1 LEPWHT
7 RLHLPAIG
15 LLVNTSLSTH
25 LVAEV
30 LDRVCDEDLIARDP
44 GALESSVQHTTGG
57 AHKWV
62 PLQVLAVTG
71 LLAHED

>member
-1 LEPWHT
+1 
-7 RLHLPAIG
+7 
-15 LLVNTSLSTH
+15 
-25 LVAEV
+25 V